1 MTEKELHKLSRSEL
15 LELLLD
21 QRKENDRLETEIAS
35 LDAKLEDRRL
45 QIEDSQ
51 SLADAALKLT
61 KVYADADEAAK
72 LYKDNAKLLE
82 DKAKAKL
89 ENANR
94 EAEALLADANNKAK
108 KLLADANSE
117 AKRVIARAQEEA
129 EMTRAQAV
137 SEANKI
143 LIETRLKTEE
153 ILRTVSQRKAEE
165 DAEKEGKQKEKCEKK
180 RKSLLARRS
189 RN

>member
-129 EMTRAQAV
+129 ETTRAQAV
-137 SEANKI
+137 SEANRI

-153 ILRTVSQRKAEE
+153 ILRTVSQRPEE
-165 DAEKEGKQKEKCEKK
+165 DNAGAEGKQKEKCEKK

>member
-21 QRKENDRLETEIAS
+21 QRKENDRLEAEINA
-35 LDAKLEDRRL
+35 LNAKLADRHL

-51 SLADAALKLT
+51 SLADAALKLC
-61 KVYADADEAAK
+61 KVYADADEAAA
-72 LYKDNAKLLE
+72 LYK
-82 DKAKAKL
+82 
-89 ENANR
+89 ENARILEAEAKNCLADAGR
-94 EAEALLADANNKAK
+94 EAEALLSDTNSKAQ
-108 KLLADANSE
+108 KLLADANAE

-129 EMTRAQAV
+129 ETTRAQAV

-165 DAEKEGKQKEKCEKK
+165 DAEKEGEQKEQWGKKK
-180 RKSLLARRS
+180 RSLLARLS
-189 RN
+189 RK